1 VGGSKKGE
9 IMLLPKRRAIR
20 TRHIVAS
27 LVALAL
33 IGAIV
38 ATSVFSTRRNL
49 SDFSRMVERRDIVLE
64 LDRLTEAMLDCE
76 TGTRGFVLTG
86 DETYLLSFK
95 RGADVSVSIF
105 ERLNANFAKDT
116 ENRERLE
123 TVRYLAQAALNEMR
137 HAIDLR
143 KNAGPEPA
151 RQLLA
156 TNVGKDLMD
165 RLRAKIDALRS
176 DRIDAMTVAQGQA
189 VKNLKRTNWAITIC
203 AAVALTGACVFMW
216 MLYLHLK
223 NLEAQHELRGQRE
236 AARRADRVKSE
247 FLAVMSHEIRTP
259 MNSIL
264 GFGELLHD
272 SAENPRD
279 RKFAAAILTSG
290 NALLTLINDL
300 LDISRIEAGKL
311 EIHAEPVDVRDL
323 AQQLE
328 LLFIH
333 RAQEKHIRYEVG
345 MDSSVPPWLS
355 FDPLRVRQILLNLV
369 GNAMKFTREGSVQLK
384 IGPFQTQSRG
394 EGGVLRFSVT
404 DTGIGIPKDKL
415 NDIFRPFFQVDSQAG
430 RQFQGSGLGLAIS
443 RQLVAMMGGA
453 LTVESQPGSGSVFR
467 VALPVQFAK
476 PSPAPATGASP
487 RVKRD
492 RPPPPP
498 TTPLD
503 WDIPARPVAE
513 WRQLLETL
521 QGSLAE
527 EAERLA
533 TVVPAKAAL
542 DFTQRLGALADPGGW
557 PLGAY
562 AAALAAQVES
572 FETESASARLRAFP
586 ELASSLSKA
595 LDQIIVSPAA

>member
-1 VGGSKKGE
+1 
-9 IMLLPKRRAIR
+9 MPLPKRRVIR
-20 TRHIVAS
+20 TRHLVAS
-27 LVALAL
+27 FAALAL

-38 ATSVFSTRRNL
+38 ATSIFSTRRNL
-49 SDFSRMVERRDIVLE
+49 SDFSRMVERRETVLE
-64 LDRLTEAMLDCE
+64 LNRLSEAMLDCE
-76 TGTRGFVLTG
+76 TNTRGFLLTG
-86 DETYLLSFK
+86 DEAYLLAFN
-95 RGADVSVSIF
+95 RGVEVFDLNF
-105 ERLNANFAKDT
+105 ERLETRFTRNT
-116 ENRERLE
+116 EDRERLE
-123 TVRYLAQAALNEMR
+123 ALHYLAQAALEEMR
-137 HAIDLR
+137 RAVDLR
-143 KNAGPEPA
+143 KKAAPEQV
-151 RQLLA
+151 RQALA
-156 TNVGKDLMD
+156 THTGKDLVD
-165 RLRAKIDALRS
+165 RLRAKIDVLRS
-176 DRIDAMTVAQGQA
+176 ERTDAMTLAQGQA
-189 VKNLKRTNWAITIC
+189 IKDLKRTNWAITIC
-203 AAVALTGACVFMW
+203 AAAALTGAGVFMW

-236 AARRADRVKSE
+236 AARRADREKSE

-345 MDSSVPPWLS
+345 VDSSVPPWLS
-355 FDPLRVRQILLNLV
+355 FDPLRVRQVLLNLV
-369 GNAMKFTREGSVQLK
+369 GNAMKFTREGSVRLK
-384 IGPFQTQSRG
+384 IGPFQHPNRG
-394 EGGVLRFSVT
+394 ESGVLRFSVA

-443 RQLVAMMGGA
+443 RQLVAIMGGA
-453 LTVESQPGSGSVFR
+453 LTVESAPGEGSTFR
-467 VALPVQFAK
+467 VALPVQFAQPVTA
-476 PSPAPATGASP
+476 PSAGIPT
-487 RVKRD
+487 RLKRD

-503 WDIPARPVAE
+503 WDVSTRPVVE
-513 WRQLLETL
+513 WQELLETL
-521 QGSLAE
+521 RGSLAE

-533 TVVPAKAAL
+533 VVVPAKATL
-542 DFTQRLGALADPGGW
+542 DFTRRLEALADPGGW

-572 FETESASARLRAFP
+572 FETESASARLRAFQ
-586 ELASSLSKA
+586 ELASSLSRA
-595 LDQIIVSPAA
+595 LAPVTVSPVA